1 MSLAFRKPVWSHP
14 ISGLRNR
21 LGLLAFGVVLALVS
35 ACEPGET
42 LRERS
47 NGATAGSRSLES
59 DSSPSSNDKDGTVD
73 PEGGGNDPAHENV
86 TPTKRFSIVAT
97 GDILTHSPVYERAR
111 VNGGDEYD
119 FSPMFRKVKPQ
130 LSAADLAIC
139 HLETPLSPDNQSLSS
154 YPAFNVP
161 HQLADAIAKAGYDY
175 CSTASNHSYDQ
186 GPEGVKAT
194 LDVLDRAGVRHDGT
208 ARAPRGAEHP
218 EIIEVEG
225 VKVGLLSYTY
235 GLNGFVLPQHQS
247 WSVDVIGTESIL
259 IEARAARR
267 AGADFVIVSLH
278 WGVEYQ
284 VPPSADQVT
293 LGRRLL
299 KTDAID
305 LILGHHAHVVQPID
319 RIGKDYVVYGM
330 GNFLSDQ
337 TIACCAEETQ
347 NGVIVR
353 LVIEGQAD
361 DLRVKEV
368 TYTPTRIQQGD
379 YVITPVAL
387 ALDNPS
393 TPAESR
399 SLLRESWRQT
409 TTAIESLGAGK
420 FGVKPDL
427 AP

>member
-1 MSLAFRKPVWSHP
+1 M
-14 ISGLRNR
+14 
-21 LGLLAFGVVLALVS
+21 
-35 ACEPGET
+35 
-42 LRERS
+42 
-47 NGATAGSRSLES
+47 
-59 DSSPSSNDKDGTVD
+59 
-73 PEGGGNDPAHENV
+73 
-86 TPTKRFSIVAT
+86 
-97 GDILTHSPVYERAR
+97 
-111 VNGGDEYD
+111 
-119 FSPMFRKVKPQ
+119 
-130 LSAADLAIC
+130 
-139 HLETPLSPDNQSLSS
+139 
-154 YPAFNVP
+154 
-161 HQLADAIAKAGYDY
+161 
-175 CSTASNHSYDQ
+175 
-186 GPEGVKAT
+186 
-194 LDVLDRAGVRHDGT
+194 
-208 ARAPRGAEHP
+208 
-218 EIIEVEG
+218 
-225 VKVGLLSYTY
+225 KVGLLSYTY

-247 WSVDVIGTESIL
+247 WLVDVIDTESIL

-267 AGADFVIVSLH
+267 AGADFVVVSLH
-278 WGVEYQ
+278 WGLEYQ

-319 RIGKDYVVYGM
+319 RIGEDYVVYGM

-361 DLRVKEV
+361 DLRVKKV

-420 FGVKPDL
+420 FGVKPEL